1 MTELEISDIIRNT
14 VHEVIVANSD
24 KLKPTFKPL
33 ISALATKPEQVS
45 DLFESFIGYA
55 SSISEL
61 TCIATIRTLADM
73 GVLEISS
80 STR

>member
-14 VHEVIVANSD
+14 VHEVIVVNSD
-24 KLKPTFKPL
+24 KLKPTFEPL
-33 ISALATKPEQVS
+33 ISTLATKPEQVN
-45 DLFESFIGYA
+45 DLLEGFIVYT

-80 STR
+80 STQ